1 MAATS
6 EKVRRTPTLIIG
18 AGPAG
23 VSLSSIL
30 AKEGRPHLLVDRG
43 RAFNAWRTHR
53 WDSFRVNTP
62 ATVSRLAEEDPAT
75 TSGPD
80 KWPEHHAGEPLA
92 DLLKRWQQQVTSLR
106 LPILENAPVV
116 SVTQLGT
123 PASSEEVSDDAD
135 KPYRFRVCIEGGHEM
150 LARNVVAAVGPH
162 HKPRRPPFADAL
174 DTSYVTLW
182 DPSSYS
188 NPSCL
193 GEGAVLVVGAAQTG
207 VQIADELVKSGKQVC
222 AHAQLLNADPS
233 ILCVAEH

>member
-1 MAATS
+1 MTALASAT
-6 EKVRRTPTLIIG
+6 VRKTQTLIIG

-30 AKEGRPHLLVDRG
+30 AKDGRPHLLVDRG

-53 WDSFRVNTP
+53 WDSFRINTP
-62 ATVSRLAEEDPAT
+62 ATFGRLAEEDPAT
-75 TSGPD
+75 TRGPD
-80 KWPEHHAGEPLA
+80 KWPEHLPGEPLA
-92 DLLKRWQQQVTSLR
+92 DLLERWRQQVTSLR

-123 PASSEEVSDDAD
+123 PASSEEVGDDAD
-135 KPYRFRVCIEGGHEM
+135 KPYRFRVCIEGGHEI

-162 HKPRRPPFADAL
+162 HKPRRPQFADAL
-174 DTSYVTLW
+174 DTSCVTLW

-193 GEGAVLVVGAAQTG
+193 GDGAVLVVGSAQTG

-222 AHAQLLNADPS
+222 ANAPLL
-233 ILCVAEH
+233 ILVN